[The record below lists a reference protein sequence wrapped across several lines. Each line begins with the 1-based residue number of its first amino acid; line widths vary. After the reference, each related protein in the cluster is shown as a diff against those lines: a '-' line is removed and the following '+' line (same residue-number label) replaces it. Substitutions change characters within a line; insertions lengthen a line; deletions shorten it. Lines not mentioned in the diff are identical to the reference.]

1 MKTKA
6 ATRRIVETAVGAAIG
21 AAIAGPAGAVA
32 GGLAGHSAAPRIASL
47 GKRKRTAKRK
57 VPGADAPM
65 TYARPR
71 HILVPVDFS
80 PPSLSAVRF
89 AREWAAR
96 FQADVCLLHVI
107 EPMSTAMAFGA
118 ELATAPLFPPD
129 YRKNIRTELEKL
141 AKNRSARSVKISV
154 QIREGVPHDE
164 IVNAARRLKSDL
176 VIIATHGRT
185 GLIRALLGSTAER
198 VVRHATCP
206 VLTFRSPVTDDSR
219 GARRESP
226 R

>member
-1 MKTKA
+1 MDA
-6 ATRRIVETAVGAAIG
+6 D
-21 AAIAGPAGAVA
+21 GPMI
-32 GGLAGHSAAPRIASL
+32 H
-47 GKRKRTAKRK
+47 
-57 VPGADAPM
+57 
-65 TYARPR
+65 ARLR
-71 HILVPVDFS
+71 HILDPVDFS

-96 FQADVCLLHVI
+96 FRADVCLPHVI
-107 EPMSTAMAFGA
+107 EPMNSAMAFGA

-129 YRKNIRTELEKL
+129 YRKNIRTQLEKL
-141 AKNRSARSVKISV
+141 AQNRSARSVKISM

-164 IVNAARRLKSDL
+164 IVNAARRMKADL
-176 VIIATHGRT
+176 IIIATHGHT

-206 VLTFRSPVTDDSR
+206 VLTFRSPVTGDPRGSR
-219 GARRESP
+219 KKSP